1 MTASL
6 EKVAGGFSFAEGPRW
21 HDGAVYFSH
30 IHDDAIDRVDTDGTT
45 TRVAD
50 LPGSP
55 ISMSFTADGCI
66 LVSALSA
73 GTLWRIDTDG
83 GVSEFWDLSPLSPHN
98 FGDLVIDEHGRIY
111 LANQGFDYTQGLPE
125 TVDSPIF
132 LLAPD
137 GVTRE
142 VGRGF
147 NYANG
152 LALTPDGR
160 TLIVAES
167 FAHRLVAVDV
177 DDDGSFGARRVLAEF
192 EDLSRPDGICCD
204 AEGAVWSAN
213 ATGREVVRCTLEGE
227 ITHRISTGDAMAIGC
242 ILGGDDGR
250 DLYVTTA
257 TTANREVARQT
268 RESALWRTRADVPA
282 GGRP

>member
-1 MTASL
+1 MDEL
-6 EKVAGGFSFAEGPRW
+6 EKVAGGFCFAEGPRW
-21 HDGAVYFSH
+21 HDGAVYLSD
-30 IHDDAIDRVDTDGTT
+30 IHDDAIERVDTDGTT

-55 ISMSFTADGCI
+55 ISMSFAADDCI

-73 GTLWRIDTDG
+73 GWLWRIDANG
-83 GVSEFWDLSPLSPHN
+83 KVSEFLDLAPLSPHN
-98 FGDLVIDEHGRIY
+98 FGDLVIDEQGRIY
-111 LANQGFDYTQGLPE
+111 LANQGFDYTAGLPD

-132 LLAPD
+132 LLTPA
-137 GVTRE
+137 GASRE
-142 VGRGF
+142 VARGF

-152 LALTPDGR
+152 LAITPDGT

-167 FAHRLVAVDV
+167 FAHRLLALDI
-177 DDDGSFGARRVLAEF
+177 DDDGSLGNRRVLAQF
-192 EDLSRPDGICCD
+192 DDGSRPDGICCD
-204 AEGAVWSAN
+204 ADGAVWSAN
-213 ATGREVVRCTLEGE
+213 AIGREVVRCTLDGE
-227 ITHRISTGDAMAIGC
+227 ITHRVPTGDALAISC

-257 TTANREVARQT
+257 TTANRDLARQT
-268 RESALWRTRADVPA
+268 RQSALWRTRAEVPA